1 MAEDFTDPPDLP
13 WSDSFAVGIAQ
24 LDEEHRALV
33 DQINAVCRHSRGG
46 RMDEARQ
53 ALDRLLALGARHFEN
68 EEAVL
73 RGLNGY
79 GQLDS
84 HASEHRN
91 RLTQLTALQQRFA
104 EAVADDPRLRE
115 ALIDWFVRQSI
126 GHDAAIKAYFDDRGV
141 RFGGRSRPRKAS

>member
-1 MAEDFTDPPDLP
+1 MGDDFPDQPDLP
-13 WSDSFAVGIAQ
+13 WSNSFAVGIAQ

-33 DQINAVCRHSRGG
+33 DQINAVCRRSRGG
-46 RMDEARQ
+46 RMDEALQ
-53 ALDRLLALGARHFEN
+53 ALDVLLEKGARHFEH

-79 GQLDS
+79 GELDN

-91 RLTQLTALQQRFA
+91 RLAQLTALRQRFA
-104 EAVADDPRLRE
+104 EKQADDPRLRE

-126 GHDAAIKAYFDDRGV
+126 GHDAAIKGFFDDRGT
-141 RFGGRSRPRKAS
+141 RFTGRPR

>member
-1 MAEDFTDPPDLP
+1 MGEDFADQPDLP

-24 LDEEHRALV
+24 LDEEHRVLV
-33 DQINAVCRHSRGG
+33 DQINEVCRHSRGD

-79 GQLDS
+79 GELDN

-91 RLTQLTALQQRFA
+91 RLAQLATLRQRFA
-104 EAVADDPRLRE
+104 EAQADDPRLRE

-126 GHDAAIKAYFDDRGV
+126 GHDAAIKAFFDDRGT
-141 RFGGRSRPRKAS
+141 RLSGRSRPRKAS